1 MSTSLSSNNLLNF
14 LAIEKHSNGTFR
26 ILLNGNALHNFIEST
41 PFTTIPF
48 YEDNLNLLKKK
59 NILRLDMT
67 HHAFDHLCQ
76 SFSLQNIPHLAND
89 TNNSIVRRQG

>member
-1 MSTSLSSNNLLNF
+1 MSTLSSLKKILLIN
-14 LAIEKHSNGTFR
+14 KHSK
-26 ILLNGNALHNFIEST
+26 GNALHNFIEST
-41 PFTTIPF
+41 SFTTIPY

-67 HHAFDHLCQ
+67 HHAFDHLWQ

-89 TNNSIVRRQG
+89 NNNSLVRRQG

>member
-1 MSTSLSSNNLLNF
+1 MSTSSSSNNLLNL
-14 LAIEKHSNGTFR
+14 LAIKKRSNGTFR

-41 PFTTIPF
+41 SFTTIPY

-67 HHAFDHLCQ
+67 HPASDHLWHPLPLQ
-76 SFSLQNIPHLAND
+76 VNPLLQNDNK
-89 TNNSIVRRQG
+89 NSNARRQG

>member
-1 MSTSLSSNNLLNF
+1 MSTSSSSNNLLNL
-14 LAIEKHSNGTFR
+14 LAIKKHSNGTIR
-26 ILLNGNALHNFIEST
+26 ILSNGNALHDFVEST
-41 PFTTIPF
+41 SFITIPY

-67 HHAFDHLCQ
+67 HHAFDHLWQ

-89 TNNSIVRRQG
+89 NNNSIVRRQG

>member
-1 MSTSLSSNNLLNF
+1 MSTLSSSNKILLTK
-14 LAIEKHSNGTFR
+14 KHPNGTIR
-26 ILLNGNALHNFIEST
+26 ILLNGNALHNFIDSIL
-41 PFTTIPF
+41 FTTIPY

-76 SFSLQNIPHLAND
+76 SFSLQNIPPLEND
-89 TNNSIVRRQG
+89 NNNPIVRRQG

>member
-14 LAIEKHSNGTFR
+14 LAIKKHSNGTFR
-26 ILLNGNALHNFIEST
+26 ILLNGNALQNFTEST
-41 PFTTIPF
+41 PLTTIPF

-67 HHAFDHLCQ
+67 HPAFDHLWQ
-76 SFSLQNIPHLAND
+76 PLSLQNIPPLEND
-89 TNNSIVRRQG
+89 NNNSIVRRQG

>member
-1 MSTSLSSNNLLNF
+1 LNKILLTK
-14 LAIEKHSNGTFR
+14 KHSNGTIR

-41 PFTTIPF
+41 PFTTIPY

-67 HHAFDHLCQ
+67 HHAFDHLWQ

>member
-1 MSTSLSSNNLLNF
+1 MSTLSSLNKILLTK
-14 LAIEKHSNGTFR
+14 KHSNGTIR

-41 PFTTIPF
+41 PFTTIPY

-67 HHAFDHLCQ
+67 HHAFDHLWQ

-89 TNNSIVRRQG
+89 NNNSIVRRQG

>member
-1 MSTSLSSNNLLNF
+1 MSTLSSLNKILLTK
-14 LAIEKHSNGTFR
+14 KHSNGTIR

-41 PFTTIPF
+41 PFTTIPY

-67 HHAFDHLCQ
+67 HHAFDHLWQ
-76 SFSLQNIPHLAND
+76 SLSLQNIPHLEND
-89 TNNSIVRRQG
+89 NNNSIVRRQG

>member
-14 LAIEKHSNGTFR
+14 LAIKKHSNGTIR

-41 PFTTIPF
+41 PFTTISF

-59 NILRLDMT
+59 NILRLDLT
-67 HHAFDHLCQ
+67 HPAFDHLWQ
-76 SFSLQNIPHLAND
+76 PFSLQNNQPLAND
-89 TNNSIVRRQG
+89 NNNSIVRRQG

>member
-1 MSTSLSSNNLLNF
+1 MSTLSFLNKILLTK
-14 LAIEKHSNGTFR
+14 KHSNGTIR

-41 PFTTIPF
+41 PFTTIPY

-67 HHAFDHLCQ
+67 HHAFDHLWQ
-76 SFSLQNIPHLAND
+76 PFSLQNIPHLAND
-89 TNNSIVRRQG
+89 NNNSIVRRQG

>member
-1 MSTSLSSNNLLNF
+1 MSTLSFLNKILLTK
-14 LAIEKHSNGTFR
+14 KHSNGTIR

-41 PFTTIPF
+41 PFTTIPY

-67 HHAFDHLCQ
+67 HHAFDHLWQ

-89 TNNSIVRRQG
+89 NNNSIVRRQG

>member
-1 MSTSLSSNNLLNF
+1 MSTLSSLKKTLLIN
-14 LAIEKHSNGTFR
+14 KHSR
-26 ILLNGNALHNFIEST
+26 NALHNFIEST
-41 PFTTIPF
+41 SFTTIPY

-67 HHAFDHLCQ
+67 HHAFDHLWQ

-89 TNNSIVRRQG
+89 NNNSLVRRQG

>member
-1 MSTSLSSNNLLNF
+1 MSTLSSLNKILLTKN
-14 LAIEKHSNGTFR
+14 HSNGTIR

-67 HHAFDHLCQ
+67 HHAFDHLWQ
-76 SFSLQNIPHLAND
+76 SSSLQNIPHLAND
-89 TNNSIVRRQG
+89 TNNSIVCRQG